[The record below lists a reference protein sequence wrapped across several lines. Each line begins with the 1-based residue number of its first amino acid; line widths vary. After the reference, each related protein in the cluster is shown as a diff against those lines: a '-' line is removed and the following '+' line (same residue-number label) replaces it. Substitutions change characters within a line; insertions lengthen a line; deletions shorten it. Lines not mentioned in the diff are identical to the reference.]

1 VERSLPPTNEFSRK
15 LVVDP
20 WPEAGIDVDVDAD
33 PAERQALAR
42 RFDLLEVRSLRAH
55 GRIERLEQPAELVF
69 RGWLAADVVQTCVL
83 SLEPVPATIRQAI
96 ERRYRPGSA
105 AADRERLQPKGAIDL
120 DDEDEEVEPVN
131 GREIDLGEAIAEEF
145 GLALDPYPRA
155 LGAAAIEPEALGP
168 HVSLGQAEPEKPFA
182 ALRQLRE
189 EHPRQ

>member
-1 VERSLPPTNEFSRK
+1 LPPTNEFSRK

-20 WPEAGIDVDVDAD
+20 WPAAGIDVDVSAD

-42 RFDLLEVRSLRAH
+42 RFALLEVRTLRAH
-55 GRIERLEQPAELVF
+55 GRIERLEQPAELGF

-83 SLEPVPATIRQAI
+83 SLEPAPATIRQAI

-120 DDEDEEVEPVN
+120 DDEDDEVEPVN

>member
-1 VERSLPPTNEFSRK
+1 MPPTNEFSRK

-20 WPEAGIDVDVDAD
+20 WPEAGIDVDVSAD

-69 RGWLAADVVQTCVL
+69 RGWLAADLVQTCVL

-105 AADRERLQPKGAIDL
+105 AADRERLQPKGAIHL
-120 DDEDEEVEPVN
+120 DDEDAEDDEVEPVN

>member
-1 VERSLPPTNEFSRK
+1 LPPTNEFSRK

-20 WPEAGIDVDVDAD
+20 WPEAGVDVDVSAD

-69 RGWLAADVVQTCVL
+69 RGWLAADLVQTCVL

-120 DDEDEEVEPVN
+120 DDEDAEDDEVEPVN